1 MRYLIRSIKY
11 FFHFAILCSVI
22 IGALVL
28 IGAVEGNINS
38 IFEDGYSSIAKI
50 AVFFAVVAA
59 VYPKFGF
66 IAKTVTT
73 DKTWAEARETVMNYM
88 KERGYELES
97 DGADMVTFRLKGIGG
112 RLSKM
117 YEDRITITFGS
128 EGWTVEGLRKDI
140 FRITAGLERRLC
152 PAEDSNA

>member
-73 DKTWAEARETVMNYM
+73 ARTWAEARETVMNYM
-88 KERGYELES
+88 KERGYELENE
-97 DGADMVTFRLKGIGG
+97 GADMVTFRLKGIGG
-112 RLSKM
+112 NHREEYSDFC
-117 YEDRITITFGS
+117 Y
-128 EGWTVEGLRKDI
+128 
-140 FRITAGLERRLC
+140 
-152 PAEDSNA
+152 